1 MRGEAPFL
9 PTVSDFLQLYLCETY
24 RANFDE
30 SKQDI
35 KFCSDQSLVEFDTFL
50 RKSGRIDLLQEIS
63 KHQKIT
69 TIQTKNRTYST

>member
-1 MRGEAPFL
+1 MYLSCIVFFNSHERRVAFI

-35 KFCSDQSLVEFDTFL
+35 KFCFDQSLVEFDIL
-50 RKSGRIDLLQEIS
+50 EKSGRIDS
-63 KHQKIT
+63 SR
-69 TIQTKNRTYST
+69 NF

>member
-1 MRGEAPFL
+1 MYLSSIVFFLTRMRGEAPFL

-35 KFCSDQSLVEFDTFL
+35 TFCFDQSLVEFDYIGKKRKDSFKKFL
-50 RKSGRIDLLQEIS
+50 SIK
-63 KHQKIT
+63 K
-69 TIQTKNRTYST
+69 

>member
-1 MRGEAPFL
+1 MRGEARFL

-35 KFCSDQSLVEFDTFL
+35 KFCFDQSLVEFDTFL
-50 RKSGRIDLLQEIS
+50 EKSGRID
-63 KHQKIT
+63 
-69 TIQTKNRTYST
+69 